1 MSLDD
6 MKDSMKPASDGRLLQ
21 LGARWATILGVPL
34 AIFILTQAVIEF
46 RLMRDDIEIMSA
58 KQSVSNVEVAKIA
71 ATLDQG
77 YGPRIARLEGTQA
90 QILQNLS
97 AWTADRFT
105 KADAREMRDQL
116 QREIQAMI
124 NQSRGKQ

>member
-1 MSLDD
+1 MSFDD
-6 MKDSMKPASDGRLLQ
+6 MKDTMKRAGDSRLLQ
-21 LGARWATILGVPL
+21 IGTRWATVLGIPL
-34 AIFILTQAVIEF
+34 AIFMLTQAVMEF
-46 RLMRDDIEIMSA
+46 RLMRDDIKAVSA
-58 KQSVSNVEVAKIA
+58 KQSASNLEVAKIA
-71 ATLDQG
+71 ATLEEG
-77 YGPRIARLEGTQA
+77 YGPRISRLEGAQA

-97 AWTADRFT
+97 AWTSDRFT